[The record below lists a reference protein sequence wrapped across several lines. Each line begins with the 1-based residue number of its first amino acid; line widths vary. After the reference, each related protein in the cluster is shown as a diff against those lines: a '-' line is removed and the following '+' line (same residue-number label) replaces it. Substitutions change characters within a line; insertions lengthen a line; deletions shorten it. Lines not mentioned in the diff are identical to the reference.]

1 MNRAELAE
9 MLADT
14 LTLTKTQAAQIID
27 AVFANVSQALARGET
42 VRLVGFG
49 TFALGERRAVTGRNP
64 ATGERLEVA
73 ASRVVRFRPGAALKA
88 AVNRDA

>member
-9 MLADT
+9 TLADS
-14 LTLTKTQAAQIID
+14 LTLTKSQAAQIVD
-27 AVFANVSQALARGET
+27 AVFDNVLQALARGED

-49 TFALGERRAVTGRNP
+49 TFVLGERRAVVGRNP
-64 ATGERLEVA
+64 ATGEKLDLA

-88 AVNRDA
+88 AVNA